1 MKLRKTHPENHP
13 AGAVATQ
20 RIQAG
25 FAFPFAGGG
34 EPSGEPTPWKL
45 GPNEAKWGNPAP
57 ICSRAKN
64 RENPMPGL
72 CLTRSG
78 SIRPSGAK
86 PLKILPHYP
95 SVYEA
100 MARNNYFYMCK
111 LLTLRIRRARRE
123 TADTDRG
130 TPRGTR
136 HAIRGTRR

>member
-1 MKLRKTHPENHP
+1 MKPRETHPHNHP

-25 FAFPFAGGG
+25 LAFPFADGG

-45 GPNEAKWGNPAP
+45 GPNEANWGNPAP
-57 ICSRAKN
+57 IRSRAKN
-64 RENPMPGL
+64 RESLTPGL

-86 PLKILPHYP
+86 PPKFRPHRP
-95 SVYEA
+95 PGYEA
-100 MARNNYFYMCK
+100 DALKFFLCCCNPLRSKARD
-111 LLTLRIRRARRE
+111 ARRK
-123 TADTDRG
+123 AAKRQRG

-136 HAIRGTRR
+136 HAIRGSGR